1 LKIPIIGKIAIELF
15 SIVDLATVQKGGDKP
30 IVSTMERYS
39 DFAER
44 LVDADVGVAQ
54 MRRLR
59 KMLMENEIENFDKLL
74 FWVH

>member
-39 DFAER
+39 EFCRTTCRCKCGSRPDEKAPQN
-44 LVDADVGVAQ
+44 ADG
-54 MRRLR
+54 
-59 KMLMENEIENFDKLL
+59 K
-74 FWVH
+74 